1 MPEELELL
9 RIKQDIRIEGSEIV
23 TCKTLIEM
31 TKRTPG
37 INVDFVVPLL
47 KHNLDEETSM
57 QNWCMDSLPMVV
69 DKLFPTIVSAI
80 SK

>member
-1 MPEELELL
+1 
-9 RIKQDIRIEGSEIV
+9 
-23 TCKTLIEM
+23 M

-37 INVDFVVPLL
+37 IDVDFVVPLL

-69 DKLFPTIVSAI
+69 DKLFPTIISAI